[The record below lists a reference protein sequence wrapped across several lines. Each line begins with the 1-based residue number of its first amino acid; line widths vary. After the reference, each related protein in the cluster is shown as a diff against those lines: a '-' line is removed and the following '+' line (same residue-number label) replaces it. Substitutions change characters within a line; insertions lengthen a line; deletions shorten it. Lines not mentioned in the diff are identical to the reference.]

1 MAMVHTVPRERL
13 ALIEEIVRADR
24 RLRGR
29 NGAVNTAPGA
39 ALIRGYF
46 RGVAQQDLAA
56 RTPRELALLC
66 RSHLAFGLRRRPGET
81 LVRVF
86 DPEPA
91 RDGLESRSTLVQV
104 VTDDMPFLVDSL
116 RLALDTAGVAVQ
128 RLVHPVLSVTRD
140 RGGRLVA
147 AALGPAASPARR
159 ESWQLFEIDRQFG
172 AARLEVLAGALRAA
186 LADVRAAVE
195 DWQPMRERM
204 RAAAAAL
211 ASQGGSEAGAGGS
224 VDADPGE
231 CRALLDWMES
241 GHFVFLGYR
250 WVPARGRRGARA
262 LGIARNA
269 QEDVAPAVPPGR
281 AGLLVTKSPRRS
293 TVHRGGHLDEILVAA
308 PGERG
313 RRAGVHRFLGLWTSG
328 AYVSRP
334 AEIPL
339 VRRKVAAAIDRFGL
353 DPASHDGSAVQAVLE
368 TWPRDELFQATVDE
382 LADAAR
388 DAVNLYERRRTRLLL
403 RHDPL
408 GRFVS
413 ALAFVPRDRY
423 TTEVRRR
430 IERLLCDALGGA
442 AVESDA
448 MVALPAHARLRVLV
462 HGGDARARR
471 ADPEALEREVAAA
484 ATTWPDRLAAALD
497 ASLPA
502 IEAARLTARYGNAFP
517 LAYQEDVD
525 PRAATEDVG
534 ALESLDDAPSGLR
547 LNLHRPHGRPLS
559 RAHLRILRRG
569 EAVALADLLPVLENF
584 GLRVIAERPYAVTP
598 TDAATASIQDLE
610 FERYDRAT
618 IDLDAIES
626 RFVDA
631 FVAVW
636 SGAVDNDG
644 YHRLLVST
652 PLAFRGIEVLRACGR
667 YLLQTGIPFSPAS
680 LERSLAAHPDI
691 ATALFALFDA
701 RLSPAHADAPRRRLE
716 ARLSAGLRRRLEQ
729 VRSADDD
736 RILRAFLA
744 VVEAVL
750 RTNFHQPPAPDRPR
764 CLALKLDPQ
773 AIPGLPLP
781 RPRYEIFVHG
791 ARVEGVHLRMGAIAR
806 GGIRWSDRRDDFRT
820 EVLGLMKAQNV
831 KNTLIVPV
839 GAKGGF
845 VPRRLPAA
853 GDRDAIQREGVAA
866 YQAFIHALL
875 DVSDNR
881 VDGTIVPPPATHR
894 RDGDDPY
901 LVVAADKGTAT
912 FSDVA
917 NAISVARGFWL
928 DDAFASGGSAG
939 YDHKK
944 MGITARG
951 AWECVKRHFREV
963 GVDVGLQ
970 PFTVAGIGDMSGDV
984 FGNGMLLSD
993 RIRLVAAFN
1002 HAHVF
1007 LDPDPDP
1014 ALSHAERRRL
1024 FALPRSGWADY
1035 DPARLS
1041 RGGGVFPR
1049 SAKSIPLSAEC
1060 RALLGIDATSA
1071 PPTEVIRAILRLPVD
1086 LLWNGGIGTY
1096 VKASG
1101 EPQAAAGDRANDA
1114 VRVDG
1119 RDLRARVVG
1128 EGGNLGFTQL
1138 GRVEYASRGG
1148 RIDTDF
1154 IDNSGGVNTSDLE
1167 VNIKILTAAAE
1178 RSGRLARRDRDR
1190 LLRSQTDGIAALVLR
1205 NNDLQGQALSVLELD
1220 GARRLPEFQHLVR
1233 VLERGGE
1240 LDRAVEFLPDDEG
1253 FSARQQQGRGLTR
1266 PELAVLLS
1274 YSKIALNR
1282 ALSASDA
1289 PEDPYLSRELERY
1302 FPEPL
1307 RRRFPRDIAR
1317 HPLRREIIA
1326 TALTNS
1332 IVNRMGPTFVTRARE
1347 ETRASAAEIA
1357 RAYAIAR
1364 ESWDLR
1370 TQWAAIEALDHQVP
1384 SATQY
1389 AMLEDTARLLRH
1401 ATYWLLRRRRGELAV
1416 EPAVREH
1423 RDAFATLARRLP
1435 EVLAGEEL
1443 ARFEARRGALRAQGV
1458 PESLAAFVAGTD
1470 ALDAA
1475 PDVAALARRHRMA
1488 VTDAAAAYFAC
1499 GARAGLDALRL
1510 AVESLQVDGAWQVIA
1525 RAGLRDQAR
1534 DTQRELADRVLAAR
1548 GRGTARARVE
1558 AWFASRGAALAA
1570 WERVLADVRALD
1582 RQDFATLSVVL
1593 TAARELAA

>member
-1 MAMVHTVPRERL
+1 MVHTVPRARL
-13 ALIEEIVRADR
+13 ALIEKIVRADR
-24 RLRGR
+24 GFRGGGPAGSPA
-29 NGAVNTAPGA
+29 GAT
-39 ALIRGYF
+39 LIRGYF
-46 RGVAQQDLAA
+46 RGVAEQDLAA

-66 RSHLAFGLRRRPGET
+66 RSHLAFGQRRRPGEV

-86 DPEPA
+86 DPDPA
-91 RDGLESRSTLVQV
+91 RDGFESRSTLVLV

-116 RLALDTAGVAVQ
+116 RLALDSAGVTVH
-128 RLVHPVLSVTRD
+128 RLIHPVLSVARD
-140 RGGRLVA
+140 RAGRLRA
-147 AALGPAASPARR
+147 AALEPVSRTARR
-159 ESWQLFEIDRQFG
+159 ESWQLFEIDRQ
-172 AARLEVLAGALRAA
+172 AAPERREALEAALRAA
-186 LADVRAAVE
+186 LADVRAAVD
-195 DWQPMRERM
+195 DWQAMREKM

-211 ASQGGSEAGAGGS
+211 TPQ
-224 VDADPGE
+224 ADLAE
-231 CRALLDWMES
+231 YRALLDWMES

-250 WVPARGRRGARA
+250 WIPAAGAPGTHA
-262 LGIARNA
+262 LGIARGHL
-269 QEDVAPAVPPGR
+269 DDDAPPP
-281 AGLLVTKSPRRS
+281 AGATVTVTKSPRRS
-293 TVHRGGHLDEILVAA
+293 TVHRGGHLDEVLVAA
-308 PGERG
+308 HDSRG
-313 RRAGVHRFLGLWTSG
+313 RPRGAHRFLGLWTAG

-353 DPASHDGSAVQAVLE
+353 DPESHDGSAVRAALE

-382 LADAAR
+382 LADAVR

-403 RHDPL
+403 RHDAL
-408 GRFVS
+408 GRFVA
-413 ALAFVPRDRY
+413 ALVFVPRDRY

-430 IERLLCDALGGA
+430 IERLLRDALGGTT
-442 AVESDA
+442 VESDT

-462 HGGDARARR
+462 HGIGPAARR
-471 ADPEALEREVAAA
+471 ADPAALEREVAAA

-502 IEAARLTARYGNAFP
+502 TEAARLAQRYGTAFP
-517 LAYQEDVD
+517 MAYQEDVD
-525 PRAATEDVG
+525 PQAALEDVA
-534 ALESLDDAPSGLR
+534 ALESLDDAASGLR
-547 LNLHRPHGRPLS
+547 LNLHRPRGRPLA

-569 EAVALADLLPVLENF
+569 DALALADLLPVLENF
-584 GLRVIAERPYAVTP
+584 GLRVLVERPYGVVPEGTP
-598 TDAATASIQDLE
+598 APASIQDLE
-610 FERYDRAT
+610 FERHDRAT
-618 IDLDAIES
+618 LDIEAIEP
-626 RFVDA
+626 RFVEA
-631 FVAVW
+631 FEAVW
-636 SGAVDNDG
+636 TGAVDNDG
-644 YHRLLVST
+644 YHRLLAST
-652 PLAFRGIEVLRACGR
+652 PLTFRQIEVLRACGR

-680 LERSLAAHPDI
+680 LERSLASHPDI
-691 ATALFALFDA
+691 AAALFSLFDA
-701 RLSPAHADAPRRRLE
+701 RLSPAHTDAARRRLE
-716 ARLSAGLRRRLEQ
+716 SRLGAALRARLEQ
-729 VRSADDD
+729 VSHADDD

-744 VVEAVL
+744 VIEAVL
-750 RTNFHQPPAPDRPR
+750 RTNFHQPTQPGRPR
-764 CLALKLDPQ
+764 NLALKLDPQ

-791 ARVEGVHLRMGAIAR
+791 ARVEGVHLRMGRIAR

-845 VPRRLPAA
+845 VPRRLPAT

-875 DVSDNR
+875 DVTDNR
-881 VDGTIVPPPATHR
+881 VDGALVPPPATHR

-912 FSDVA
+912 FSDIA
-917 NAISVARGFWL
+917 NAISVERGFWL
-928 DDAFASGGSAG
+928 ADAFASGGSAG

-951 AWECVKRHFREV
+951 AWECVKRHFREL
-963 GVDVGLQ
+963 GVDVQSQ

-1024 FALPRSGWADY
+1024 FALPRSGWNDY
-1035 DPARLS
+1035 DAQRLS

-1049 SAKSIPLSAEC
+1049 SAKSIPLSAPS
-1060 RALLGIDATSA
+1060 RALLGIDADSA

-1096 VKASG
+1096 VKASN
-1101 EPQAAAGDRANDA
+1101 EPQAAAGDRGNDA

-1119 RDLRARVVG
+1119 RELRARVVG
-1128 EGGNLGFTQL
+1128 EGGNLGVTQL
-1138 GRVEYASRGG
+1138 GRIEYALNGG

-1167 VNIKILTAAAE
+1167 VNIKILTAAPE
-1178 RSGRLARRDRDR
+1178 RDGRLSRRMRDQ
-1190 LLRSQTDGIAALVLR
+1190 LLRGQTDDIAGLVLR
-1205 NNDLQGQALSVLELD
+1205 NNYLQGQALSVLQRD
-1220 GARRLPEFQHLVR
+1220 AVRRLPEFRHFVR
-1233 VLERGGE
+1233 VLERAGD
-1240 LDRAVEFLPDDEG
+1240 LDRAVEYLPDDET
-1253 FSARQQQGRGLTR
+1253 FAARLQQGRGLTR

-1302 FPEPL
+1302 FPPAL
-1307 RRRFPRDIAR
+1307 RRRFARDITR

-1332 IVNRMGPTFVTRARE
+1332 IVNRMGPTFVTRAQE

-1370 TQWAAIEALDHQVP
+1370 TQWSAIEALDHRVP
-1384 SATQY
+1384 APTQY
-1389 AMLEDTARLLRH
+1389 AMLDDISRLTRH
-1401 ATYWLLRRRRGELAV
+1401 ATYWLLRHRRANLAV
-1416 EPAVREH
+1416 EPAVLEYRE
-1423 RDAFATLARRLP
+1423 AFAAIARGLP
-1435 EVLAGEEL
+1435 AALSGDEL
-1443 ARFEARRGALRAQGV
+1443 ARFAARREALRAQEV
-1458 PESLAAFVAGTD
+1458 PDALAAFVAATD

-1475 PDVAALARRHRMA
+1475 PDIATLAVRCRIA
-1488 VTDAAAAYFAC
+1488 VQDAAAVYFAC
-1499 GARAGLDALRL
+1499 GERSGLDTLRL
-1510 AVESLQVDGAWQVIA
+1510 SVEALEVEGAWQVIA
-1525 RAGLRDQAR
+1525 RAGLREQAR
-1534 DTQRELADRVLAAR
+1534 DTQRTLADRVLGAGAR
-1548 GRGTARARVE
+1548 GTPRARVD
-1558 AWFASRGAALAA
+1558 AWFTGRGAP
-1570 WERVLADVRALD
+1570 RVTWDRMLADFRALE
-1582 RQDFATLSVVL
+1582 RPDFATLSVVL
-1593 TAARELAA
+1593 AAAREFAA

>member
-1 MAMVHTVPRERL
+1 MVHTVPRERL

-29 NGAVNTAPGA
+29 DGTANPPPGA
-39 ALIRGYF
+39 AMIRGYF
-46 RGVAQQDLAA
+46 HGVAEQDLAA

-66 RSHLAFGLRRRPGET
+66 RSHLAFGLRRRPGEA

-128 RLVHPVLSVTRD
+128 RLVHPVLSVDRD

-147 AALGPAASPARR
+147 AALEPAAGQARR
-159 ESWQLFEIDRQFG
+159 ESWQLFEIDRQVG
-172 AARLEVLAGALRAA
+172 AARLETLAGALRAA
-186 LADVRAAVE
+186 LADVRAAVA

-211 ASQGGSEAGAGGS
+211 APRDGSRAGTGS
-224 VDADPGE
+224 GNADADPGE
-231 CRALLDWMES
+231 CRALLHWMES

-250 WVPARGRRGARA
+250 WAPATGSRGART
-262 LGIARNA
+262 LGIGRNEA
-269 QEDVAPAVPPGR
+269 EDVAPAAPAGR
-281 AGLLVTKSPRRS
+281 TPLLVTKSPRRS
-293 TVHRGGHLDEILVAA
+293 TVHRGGHLDEIVVAA
-308 PGERG
+308 RDSRG
-313 RRAGVHRFLGLWTSG
+313 RRTGVHRFLGLWTSG

-353 DPASHDGSAVQAVLE
+353 DPASHDGSAVRAMLE
-368 TWPRDELFQATVDE
+368 TWPRDELFQASVDE
-382 LADAAR
+382 LAESVR

-408 GRFVS
+408 GRFVA

-462 HGGDARARR
+462 HGVGAGSRR
-471 ADPEALEREVAAA
+471 ADPQALEREVAAA

-497 ASLPA
+497 AGLPA
-502 IEAARLTARYGNAFP
+502 TEAARLTARYGNAFP
-517 LAYQEDVD
+517 VAFQEDVD
-525 PRAATEDVG
+525 PRAATEDVA

-584 GLRVIAERPYAVTP
+584 GLRVIAERPYAVATADTP
-598 TDAATASIQDLE
+598 PASIQDLE
-610 FERYDRAT
+610 FERDDGAA
-618 IDLDAIES
+618 IDLDAIEA
-626 RFVDA
+626 RFIDA

-652 PLAFRGIEVLRACGR
+652 PLAFREIEVLRACGR
-667 YLLQTGIPFSPAS
+667 YLLQTGIPFGPAS
-680 LERSLAAHPDI
+680 LERSLAAHPEFA
-691 ATALFALFDA
+691 ATLFALFDA
-701 RLSPAHADAPRRRLE
+701 RLSPTHADRARRRLE
-716 ARLSAGLRRRLEQ
+716 ARLAAGLQRRLEQ
-729 VRSADDD
+729 VRNADDD

-845 VPRRLPAA
+845 VPRRLPPG

-875 DVSDNR
+875 DVTDNR
-881 VDGTIVPPPATHR
+881 VDGAIVPPPATHR

-912 FSDVA
+912 FSDLA

-951 AWECVKRHFREV
+951 AWECVKRHFREL
-963 GVDVGLQ
+963 GVDLDAQ

-984 FGNGMLLSD
+984 FGNGMLLAEG
-993 RIRLVAAFN
+993 IRLVAAFN

-1014 ALSHAERRRL
+1014 ALSLAERRRL
-1024 FALPRSGWADY
+1024 FALPRSGWNDY

-1060 RALLGIDATSA
+1060 RALLGIDAAAAS
-1071 PPTEVIRAILRLPVD
+1071 PPEVIRAILRLPVD

-1096 VKASG
+1096 VKASS

-1119 RDLRARVVG
+1119 RELRARVVG

-1138 GRVEYASRGG
+1138 GRVEFASRGG

-1178 RSGRLARRDRDR
+1178 RSGRLARSARDR
-1190 LLRSQTDGIAALVLR
+1190 LLRSQTDGIAGLVLR
-1205 NNDLQGQALSVLELD
+1205 NNYLQGQALSVLELD
-1220 GARRLPEFQHLVR
+1220 GARRLPELQHLVR

-1240 LDRAVEFLPDDEG
+1240 LDRAVELLPDDEG
-1253 FSARQQQGRGLTR
+1253 FAARRQQGRGLTR

-1307 RRRFPRDIAR
+1307 RKRFPRDVAR

-1332 IVNRMGPTFVTRARE
+1332 IVNRMGPTFVTRAQE

-1357 RAYAIAR
+1357 RAYTIAR

-1370 TQWAAIEALDHQVP
+1370 TQWAAIEALDHRVP
-1384 SATQY
+1384 AATQY
-1389 AMLEDTARLLRH
+1389 TMLEDTARLLRH
-1401 ATYWLLRRRRGELAV
+1401 ATYWLLRRRRGDLAV
-1416 EPAVREH
+1416 EPAVSEH
-1423 RDAFATLARRLP
+1423 REAFAALARGLP
-1435 EVLAGEEL
+1435 EALAGEEA
-1443 ARFEARRGALRAQGV
+1443 ARYEARRLALRAQGV
-1458 PESLAAFVAGTD
+1458 PESLATFVAGTD

-1475 PDVAALARRHRMA
+1475 PDVAWLARRHRLA
-1488 VTDAAAAYFAC
+1488 VPTAAAAYFTC
-1499 GARAGLDALRL
+1499 GARAGLDTLRFS
-1510 AVESLQVDGAWQVIA
+1510 VEGLQVDGAWQVVA

-1534 DTQRELADRVLAAR
+1534 DTQRELADRVLATRRR
-1548 GRGTARARVE
+1548 GSASARVE
-1558 AWFASRGAALAA
+1558 AWFATRGPALAV
-1570 WERVLADVRALD
+1570 WQRRLADVRALE

-1593 TAARELAA
+1593 AAARELAA